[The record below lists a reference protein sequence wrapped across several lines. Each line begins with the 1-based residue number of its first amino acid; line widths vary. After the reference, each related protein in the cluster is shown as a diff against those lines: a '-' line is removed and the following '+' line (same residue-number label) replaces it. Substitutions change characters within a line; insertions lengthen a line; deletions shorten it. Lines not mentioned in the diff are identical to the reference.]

1 MSSVPVPTREEIL
14 AHGFPEGFLDR
25 QRERAQVARAR
36 AIGALFASLVRSLV
50 PRGLPPDGTG
60 LAST

>member
-1 MSSVPVPTREEIL
+1 MSHVSTLTRDEIL

-25 QRERAQVARAR
+25 QREAAQVARVR
-36 AIGALFASLVRSLV
+36 AMGSFLAALVRGFV
-50 PRGLPPDGTG
+50 PRRASPAGSG